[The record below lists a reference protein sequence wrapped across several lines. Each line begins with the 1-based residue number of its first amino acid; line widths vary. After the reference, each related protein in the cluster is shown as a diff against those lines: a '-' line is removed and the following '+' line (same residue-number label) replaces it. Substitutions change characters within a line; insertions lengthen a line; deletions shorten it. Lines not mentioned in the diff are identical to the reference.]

1 MEFGEPLC
9 LEMKLTPFNSI
20 KKYFNTKTIMIIVP
34 HQDDELF
41 LCGTIMGLLKGN
53 RQNVFI
59 VFTTNG
65 DYGNDFNERKIESI
79 KALSKYGINKE
90 NIIFLGY
97 GDQYNTPYKHLYHA
111 PNNDVTTSKA
121 GYKETYGEDFCFK
134 QWNVHHEYTIEN
146 YIYDIREI
154 IKLIL
159 PDIIFSNDL
168 DWHPEHRF
176 TSLILDRVLGEI
188 LKENKNYRP
197 YIFKGFIYFI
207 GWDGVSDYRKINLG
221 RTKKPTRSKSFD
233 KRFDVGNPYFKWN
246 DRLCFP
252 IDYQLT
258 LKKKN
263 TLFKAVSKYKFSKN
277 AKRFYES
284 MMNADAIFWQRVT
297 TNAALHATV
306 NVSSGN
312 ENYLNDFIIVDL
324 NDITKKNSMDFEA
337 SVWRPANSDKQPKIE
352 MVFDQPII
360 ANTIVLYRDIYSYSK
375 ECVHYSIEY
384 KYLIDEKEET
394 EIIEGCIKEYD
405 LRVDIDLKK
414 DYMLTDLHIQ
424 LDNNSIGFT
433 EIEVNKTQMIQ
444 FIKIIVNGDYAYDY
458 HIGEKTDIV
467 DLNLNVYGLKK
478 EDVIVDVI
486 EHIPQKEPI
495 RIKNNKLYIGDR
507 IKKCYIK
514 IFFSKNPEVY
524 DVVCLR
530 R

>member
-20 KKYFNTKTIMIIVP
+20 KKFFNTKTIMIIVP

-97 GDQYNTPYKHLYHA
+97 GDQYNTLYKHLYHA
-111 PNNDVTTSKA
+111 PSNQVITSMA
-121 GYKETYGEDFCFK
+121 GYKATYGDDFCYK
-134 QWNVHHEYTIEN
+134 QWNIHHEYTIEN

-263 TLFKAVSKYKFSKN
+263 TLFKAISKYKFSKN

-284 MMNADAIFWQRVT
+284 MMNADAIFWPRI
-297 TNAALHATV
+297 TNNVALHANV
-306 NVSSGN
+306 NVSSGDGK
-312 ENYLNDFIIVDL
+312 YLNDFIIIDSE
-324 NDITKKNSMDFEA
+324 DITKKRNMDFGV
-337 SVWRPANSDKQPKIE
+337 SVWKADITDKKPKIKMYFE
-352 MVFDQPII
+352 EPTR
-360 ANTIVLYRDIYSYSK
+360 ANTIVLFRDINSYSK
-375 ECVHYSIEY
+375 KSAHYSMEY
-384 KYLIDEKEET
+384 SYLNNGRKET
-394 EIIEGCIKEYD
+394 EIIEGEIKKYD
-405 LRVDIDLKK
+405 LRIEVELKNE
-414 DYMLTDLHIQ
+414 YMLTDLQIQ

-433 EIEVNKTQMIQ
+433 EIEVNNTKMIQ

-458 HIGEKTDIV
+458 SIDQNV
-467 DLNLNVYGLKK
+467 DVLDLDFNVYGINK
-478 EDVIVDVI
+478 EDVSVEVI
-486 EHIPQKEPI
+486 EQTPQKETVV
-495 RIKNNKLYIGDR
+495 IKNNKLYIGAG
-507 IKKCYIK
+507 IKKCYLK
-514 IFFSKNPEVY
+514 AFFNKNPEVY
-524 DVVCLR
+524 DIICLR